1 MTARPRPVPK
11 NFRQVIPTGTIVAS
25 VCLYLILI
33 RYTLRAWDG
42 CIEENWVPE
51 THAHR
56 ASSVPGC
63 TLGAADE
70 RGANRMKRRRKAGI
84 RSGASSLPSRKLLR
98 SITSRG
104 RSLGHV
110 LRKAKPRR
118 HHSEKRGVIQGVRN
132 PSCQMSS
139 YLTQVMRYHPVRFRD
154 YSCGSRSKLVKSVR
168 SRSEIRSRS
177 HVMPGSGS
185 M

>member
-11 NFRQVIPTGTIVAS
+11 NFRQVIPTGTIIAS
-25 VCLYLILI
+25 ICLYLALIL
-33 RYTLRAWDG
+33 YTRRTRDG
-42 CIEENWVPE
+42 CIEEGWVPA

-63 TLGAADE
+63 DLGAAGE
-70 RGANRMKRRRKAGI
+70 RRANRMKRRRKARI

-110 LRKAKPRR
+110 LRKTKPRR
-118 HHSEKRGVIQGVRN
+118 HHSEERGVIRGVRN

-139 YLTQVMRYHPVRFRD
+139 YHTQVMRYHPVRFRD
-154 YSCGSRSKLVKSVR
+154 YNCGSRNRLVKSVS
-168 SRSEIRSRS
+168 SRSEIRS
-177 HVMPGSGS
+177 
-185 M
+185 